1 MPRYARKV
9 RGASVPVV
17 RAVVSRVAAGPVD
30 NLEQAI
36 CLAAVAHHL
45 PATTQAMSSPLLL
58 SVSAHRRRVSALLL
72 AGAFI
77 VAGCGQATGE
87 SGRSST
93 ALRSGIAGDAVA
105 RTCGGAP
112 ASGQGCR
119 NRPVT
124 ATVVILRLPSHRAAA
139 TVHTDRRGSFRLALR
154 PGSYRLQARTSS
166 QLLWAPVVT
175 ARVLSGQVSRVTVLF
190 VPRHP
195 LPVAPKAASG

>member
-1 MPRYARKV
+1 MPRYAPKV
-9 RGASVPVV
+9 RGASVRGADGGQPGG
-17 RAVVSRVAAGPVD
+17 RAPWD

-36 CLAAVAHHL
+36 C
-45 PATTQAMSSPLLL
+45 PLL
-58 SVSAHRRRVSALLL
+58 SVRAHRRRVSALLL
-72 AGAFI
+72 AGTFI
-77 VAGCGQATGE
+77 VAGCGQATGG
-87 SGRSST
+87 SGRTST
-93 ALRSGIAGDAVA
+93 APRSGIVGDTVA

-124 ATVVILRLPSHRAAA
+124 ATVVVLRLPSHKAIA

-154 PGSYRLQARTSS
+154 PGRYQLQARASS
-166 QLLWAPVVT
+166 QLLWAPAVT
-175 ARVLSGQVSRVTVLF
+175 ARVLSAQVSRVTVLF